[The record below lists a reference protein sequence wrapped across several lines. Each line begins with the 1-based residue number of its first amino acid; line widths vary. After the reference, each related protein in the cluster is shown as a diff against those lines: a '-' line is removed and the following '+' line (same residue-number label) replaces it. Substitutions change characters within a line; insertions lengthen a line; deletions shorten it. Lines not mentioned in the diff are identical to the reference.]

1 MACLLVAQ
9 VIYAFKQHNTAMEVP
24 RHVQIP
30 MVMTRDSTCTHVSS
44 H

>member
-1 MACLLVAQ
+1 MAYLLVAQ
-9 VIYAFKQHNTAMEVP
+9 LICAFKQHNTAMEVP

-30 MVMTRDSTCTHVSS
+30 VVMTHDFTCTHVSS